1 MGPRNNNNLMLVNS
15 DNSVIFASQFAP
27 PADWSDVDGAE
38 HFVQFYENDA
48 FLVRSVGAYIGTGL
62 SAGNAAIVIATQAH
76 RNALEEYLQ
85 AHGLDLAALHVRGQ
99 YFPMDAAETL
109 AKFMVDGSPDHDLFI
124 KVIGDRIAQ
133 ATSGRRGVY
142 AFGEMVALLWAEGN
156 AAAAIRLEE
165 LWNELGKRHCFSL
178 FCAYPMDGF
187 RGASNGQPLMHICKE
202 HARVIPAES
211 YAAQINADE
220 RLRAIAL
227 LQQKA
232 GSLEME
238 IAEREHAE
246 AALRKKQT
254 KLDIAVAVAQ
264 LGIWEL
270 DVDTQSIA
278 CSERC
283 KAHFGLAPDDSLT
296 YERAFELIHPEDR
309 ETVRNALSTAI
320 EAGTDYNTEFRVID
334 PSGRLRWIAAMG
346 RCLHTGDTRM
356 LGTTLD
362 ITERKRAAEILEQ
375 TVVERTAELHETIAE
390 LESFSYSVS
399 HDMRAPLRSM
409 QGYAHILMQECG
421 AQISAECR
429 TYLERITSATGRM
442 DQLIQ
447 DVLTFSR
454 VARADFDL
462 EPVSLDAL
470 VRDILDSYPNLQA
483 PHAHITV
490 EGHLPPVLGNEA
502 ALTQCLSNLLGN
514 AVKFV
519 APGTRP
525 QVRIWAEPR
534 VDAQTSWVRLAI
546 QDNGI
551 GIPKDAH
558 EKIFEMFQR
567 LSKNYEGT
575 GIGLAIVKKSA
586 TRMGGRVGLESE
598 PGQGSTF
605 WVELRH
611 ANSVIDA
618 V

>member
-1 MGPRNNNNLMLVNS
+1 MSPRNNLMPVNS

-62 SAGNAAIVIATQAH
+62 SAGDAAIVIATQAH
-76 RNALEEYLQ
+76 RDALEEYLQ
-85 AHGLDLAALHVRGQ
+85 AHGLNLAALHARGQ
-99 YFPMDAAETL
+99 YFPLDAAETL
-109 AKFMVDGSPDHDLFI
+109 AKFMVDGSPDHDLFV

-133 ATSGRRGVY
+133 AASGRRGVY

-165 LWNELGKRHCFSL
+165 LWNDLGKKHSFSL

-220 RLRAIAL
+220 RLRTIAL

-264 LGIWEL
+264 LGVWEL
-270 DVDTQSIA
+270 DVDTQSVA
-278 CSERC
+278 CSEQC

-296 YERAFELIHPEDR
+296 YDRAFELIHPEDR

-334 PSGRLRWIAAMG
+334 PRGRLRWIASMG

-375 TVVERTAELHETIAE
+375 TVVERTAELQETIAE

-409 QGYAHILMQECG
+409 QGYAHILMQEC
-421 AQISAECR
+421 AEQISAECR

-470 VRDILDSYPNLQA
+470 VRGILDSYPNLQA

-490 EGHLPPVLGNEA
+490 EGRLPPVLGNEA

-586 TRMGGRVGLESE
+586 TRMGGRVGLDSS

-611 ANSVIDA
+611 ANSAIDA
-618 V
+618 A